1 MQPSQRYVLTI
12 HDLFTIADGGICGAE
27 AEVVILDA
35 GVEIDR
41 VKFSGKCQSKDG
53 YRRSYTGKPGLTA
66 HLSSGPEGMS
76 FAWGKA
82 EVDPYQ
88 PVIAWRRRLSS
99 PPDRDPVE
107 LDVQDGRAEYLLSGP
122 YSLAEGGKIEVI
134 NGKLLFTGGSFKVT

>member
-66 HLSSGPEGMS
+66 KHVTGPGRIRFQAESASG
-76 FAWGKA
+76 
-82 EVDPYQ
+82 
-88 PVIAWRRRLSS
+88 
-99 PPDRDPVE
+99 
-107 LDVQDGRAEYLLSGP
+107 
-122 YSLAEGGKIEVI
+122 
-134 NGKLLFTGGSFKVT
+134 VTSTV